1 MAIDRIV
8 SEVDL
13 DIYNHDQAV
22 PVIKAISGDS
32 VVRYVRANLFLS
44 GENFTINDS
53 EVVVKLCAL
62 RPDRSLV
69 IGLAEYTINTVM
81 VSPEYVPTYEEL
93 EDDEGETYI
102 QWYYIDQLGNRIDV
116 ENGDTIP
123 AVYETTYELY
133 AEMTK
138 EMLDVPG
145 ITKMQFKVTS
155 GSQELRTS
163 IFNVNV
169 GENLENKGNCIIDLT
184 AE

>member
-1 MAIDRIV
+1 M
-8 SEVDL
+8 
-13 DIYNHDQAV
+13 
-22 PVIKAISGDS
+22 KAKPIFSG
-32 VVRYVRANLFLS
+32 
-44 GENFTINDS
+44 I
-53 EVVVKLCAL
+53 
-62 RPDRSLV
+62 
-69 IGLAEYTINTVM
+69 
-81 VSPEYVPTYEEL
+81 
-93 EDDEGETYI
+93 
-102 QWYYIDQLGNRIDV
+102 
-116 ENGDTIP
+116 
-123 AVYETTYELY
+123 TTYELY